1 MNCITD
7 SEKNVVAYLH
17 NMMIIDLQQEK
28 VIGLVLGNCVF
39 GLQKEPVGKL
49 FNNVFRHLNG
59 EIISLLKEEKVNS
72 HPTKLKEK
80 AFIMEAWFILN
91 NVQNHTCIWIEEK
104 KKWHKKGLLF
114 FLQQDK

>member
-7 SEKNVVAYLH
+7 SNKNVVAYLH

-28 VIGLVLGNCVF
+28 VIGLVMGNCVF
-39 GLQKEPVGKL
+39 GLRKEPIGKL
-49 FNNVFRHLNG
+49 FNNTFRHLNG
-59 EIISLLKEEKVNS
+59 EIIAILDEEKKNS
-72 HPTKLKEK
+72 KPTKPSEK
-80 AFIMEAWFILN
+80 SFIVAAWTILN

-104 KKWHKKGLLF
+104 KNWHKQGLLF